1 MGRNHWKHWARCQK
15 EKKNLKWSQV
25 LGNLK
30 DVRITNKGCT
40 HPLRA
45 KLMEL
50 IPVVL
55 TGSDTVHCEVTTIL
69 CLYPVGEKSMPIINY
84 DQPRARIQTPQFTLD
99 ITSMLPYFQQQFIMW
114 HQWKRQKPTYVKSLI
129 NPITVKF
136 VSISD
141 VFLAVFAC
149 PSANERALF
158 SFPPIDYDFQPF
170 SLSYLDT
177 RKETKTKA

>member
-1 MGRNHWKHWARCQK
+1 MDTTRSERLKSDKHRQK
-15 EKKNLKWSQV
+15 PLETLSKVSKGKKKNLKWTQV

-40 HPLRA
+40 HPSRA

-55 TGSDTVHCEVTTIL
+55 TGSDTVHCEVTTIF

-99 ITSMLPYFQQQFIMW
+99 ITSMLPYFQQQFIM
-114 HQWKRQKPTYVKSLI
+114 
-129 NPITVKF
+129 
-136 VSISD
+136 
-141 VFLAVFAC
+141 
-149 PSANERALF
+149 
-158 SFPPIDYDFQPF
+158 
-170 SLSYLDT
+170 
-177 RKETKTKA
+177 

>member
-1 MGRNHWKHWARCQK
+1 MDTTRSERLKSDKHGQKPLETLSKVSK

-30 DVRITNKGCT
+30 DLRITNKGCT

-99 ITSMLPYFQQQFIMW
+99 ITSMLPYFQQQFIM
-114 HQWKRQKPTYVKSLI
+114 
-129 NPITVKF
+129 
-136 VSISD
+136 
-141 VFLAVFAC
+141 
-149 PSANERALF
+149 
-158 SFPPIDYDFQPF
+158 
-170 SLSYLDT
+170 
-177 RKETKTKA
+177 